1 MIYAQVT
8 PSTNANVNQ
17 PSPNPVAPT
26 FSQNLSASIG
36 TIIACAKTGRLWMLT
51 PGNPTNVWKPVL
63 PYTRNDSGTTGV
75 EVTNNNGNMQ
85 FSQSAGASGGSVNL
99 LGQVELDGSQIVLPA
114 FTFENGN
121 DGPLI
126 AMTNGTVASGNPMA
140 SVLTDDAPIGTSLTT
155 FGSLTLVPNISGV
168 YRVHVVG
175 LLYHANQF
183 RVTVGLQYYETAQS
197 NWFLNSTT
205 VDSQQG
211 GWHGFALSAD
221 VIINNPYDSIRIAAI
236 SNVSGVT
243 MKAQPADSLPF
254 LGLPQNPN
262 RATRMLL
269 QRIRGVQ

>member
-51 PGNPTNVWKPVL
+51 PGNPTNEWKPVL

-75 EVTNNNGNMQ
+75 QVTNSNGNMQ
-85 FSQSAGASGGSVNL
+85 FSQAAGASGGSVNL
-99 LGQVELDGSQIVLPA
+99 LGQIALDGSQIVLPA
-114 FTFENGN
+114 FTLENQN
-121 DGPLI
+121 DGPLV
-126 AMTNGTVASGNPMA
+126 AMTNGTMASGNPMVSA
-140 SVLTDDAPIGTSLTT
+140 LSDDISIGTSLTT
-155 FGSLTLVPNISGV
+155 VGTLTIVPNLPGV

-183 RVTVGLQYYETAQS
+183 RVTVGIRYWNTAQD
-197 NWFLNSTT
+197 NYFLNSTT
-205 VDSQQG
+205 VESQQG
-211 GWHGFALSAD
+211 GWHGFALSSD
-221 VIINNPYDSIRIAAI
+221 VIIQNELDSIRIGAI
-236 SNVSGVT
+236 SSVEGVT

-254 LGLPQNPN
+254 PGLPQNPN
-262 RATRMLL
+262 RSTRMLI